1 MQIFVSN
8 QSLVLQKVIFYFRLL
23 LHPELWLWCSGD
35 EDPGGELHLS
45 RQQRGGGCGERTRQL
60 SYHVWVIV
68 AWVNILLND
77 VRVGQTKTLF
87 LPIWGKKG
95 TNYKKQAVL
104 RTLSFW
110 SQKTIHFIMSKYFLN
125 FLVYKDFL
133 CNLALAFITFWPLEL
148 ELCKTCTEFPAN
160 RFLF

>member
-87 LPIWGKKG
+87 LPIWGKKRH
-95 TNYKKQAVL
+95 KL
-104 RTLSFW
+104 
-110 SQKTIHFIMSKYFLN
+110 QKASCFENTFLLKPKN
-125 FLVYKDFL
+125 NPFYYVKIFS
-133 CNLALAFITFWPLEL
+133 EL
-148 ELCKTCTEFPAN
+148 FGL
-160 RFLF
+160 